1 MCCFSIGFVFCI
13 VQFFLPRVMNVL
25 SASSRSSMVAW
36 NKIACQARNKN
47 PFKLHNP
54 SQDTP
59 WVLRLIWFYEVRI
72 VEKRG
77 WDHPKRL
84 PPLVLVTSW
93 GESFIRI
100 MECGGGGRMKGEGVE
115 AEVWGLPLHRWSAL
129 SSPRWTRRRKPARR
143 IQIELIA
150 ILINDN
156 DY

>member
-93 GESFIRI
+93 GESLIRI

-115 AEVWGLPLHRWSAL
+115 AEVGGYLFIDGLPWAVHVEPGVANLQGGSKLNWLQS
-129 SSPRWTRRRKPARR
+129 
-143 IQIELIA
+143 
-150 ILINDN
+150 
-156 DY
+156 